1 MIEMLHCFKLENA
14 KVVFLCEINA
24 KVVEGLKLRFIIMD
38 KQFPQFITYLYI
50 LNLEILYS
58 GMYCVL
64 SMLLDYQL

>member
-38 KQFPQFITYLYI
+38 KQFPWF
-50 LNLEILYS
+50 NL
-58 GMYCVL
+58 
-64 SMLLDYQL
+64 QLHTFHVKNEAGLHDFSDVSR